1 MQLQCTA
8 HVGVIAFRLSAC
20 VYQQAAC
27 IQQVFP
33 VTWCPL
39 FCLAGTGFA
48 VLHCHILPHEDEGC
62 MMKTQLLEKVW
73 APDALPSGAHSQGGK
88 AGLAIMVLVLT
99 IALIGLPVVLYK
111 KKKAKKAA
119 EQDALM
125 NAQYEPARTQSATV

>member
-1 MQLQCTA
+1 
-8 HVGVIAFRLSAC
+8 
-20 VYQQAAC
+20 
-27 IQQVFP
+27 
-33 VTWCPL
+33 
-39 FCLAGTGFA
+39 
-48 VLHCHILPHEDEGC
+48 

-99 IALIGLPVVLYK
+99 VALIGVPVVLYK